1 MAEKT
6 NFELYRGTSVILR
19 FQLTTPESAPDYV
32 TGWTTVF
39 TVKSEESDANNIL
52 SVAGS
57 LSTVQNALKY
67 GIFDVFLSA
76 ANTALLADKAIYDW
90 SLRRTDSGF
99 EDVLALGEVRA
110 FTTA

>member
-6 NFELYRGTSVILR
+6 NFEVYRNTAVILR
-19 FQLTTPESAPDYV
+19 FQLTTPEPAPDYV
-32 TGWTTVF
+32 TGWTTRF
-39 TVKSEESDANNIL
+39 TVKSEESDANTVI
-52 SVAGS
+52 SVPGAI
-57 LSTVQNALKY
+57 STIPNALKY

-76 ANTALLADKAIYDW
+76 ANTTLLTDKAIYDW

-99 EDVLALGEVRA
+99 KDVLALGEIRA